1 MSVRMAWPAAVVAAA
16 LVAATPAVAQSP
28 QTQDKTVTAT
38 GTGQARVHAKN
49 RHSNAS
55 IAAAVDAARRAA
67 IRSAVDE
74 AHEYALDYAKGTGLT
89 LGSVIS
95 LSDAT
100 ANGSYGPY
108 GPGPFIGPF
117 IGPFGPNQ
125 YCGTTE
131 QVVGKPAPGT
141 RPKFKK
147 VHRCY
152 VPPFAY
158 TTLTV
163 TYSAS

>member
-67 IRSAVDE
+67 IASALDE
-74 AHEYALDYAKGTGLT
+74 AHEYALDYAEGTGVT

-95 LSDAT
+95 VSDAT
-100 ANGSYGPY
+100 ANGLYGLY
-108 GPGPFIGPF
+108 GPGAFIS
-117 IGPFGPNQ
+117 PFGPNQ

-131 QVVGKPAPGT
+131 RVVGKVVPGRT
-141 RPKFKK
+141 PKLKK
-147 VHRCY
+147 VHRCF

>member
-1 MSVRMAWPAAVVAAA
+1 MT
-16 LVAATPAVAQSP
+16 ATPAVAQSP

-67 IRSAVDE
+67 IGSALDE
-74 AHEYALDYAKGTGLT
+74 AHEYAQDYAKATGLK
-89 LGSVIS
+89 LGSLIS
-95 LSDAT
+95 VSDAT
-100 ANGSYGPY
+100 ANGFVGPY
-108 GPGPFIGPF
+108 GPGSI

-131 QVVGKPAPGT
+131 QPVGRLVPGRAPT
-141 RPKFKK
+141 LKK
-147 VHRCY
+147 VHRCF
-152 VPPFAY
+152 VPPFADI
-158 TTLTV
+158 TLTV
-163 TYSAS
+163 TFSAS

>member
-1 MSVRMAWPAAVVAAA
+1 MSVRMAWVAAVVGAA

-38 GTGQARVHAKN
+38 GTGQARVHAEN

-55 IAAAVDAARRAA
+55 IAAAVDVAHQAA
-67 IRSAVDE
+67 ISSALDE
-74 AHEYALDYAKGTGLT
+74 AHEYALDYAKGTGLK
-89 LGSVIS
+89 LGDVTSV
-95 LSDAT
+95 SDAT
-100 ANGSYGPY
+100 ANGFY
-108 GPGPFIGPF
+108 GPGIYV
-117 IGPFGPNQ
+117 GPFGPNQ

-131 QVVGKPAPGT
+131 QVVGKLVPGT
-141 RPKFKK
+141 KPKLKK

-158 TTLTV
+158 ATLTV

>member
-16 LVAATPAVAQSP
+16 LVAAAPAVAQSP

-38 GTGQARVHAKN
+38 GTGQAPVHPKN

-55 IAAAVDAARRAA
+55 IAAAVDAAHRAA
-67 IRSAVDE
+67 IGSALDE

-89 LGSVIS
+89 LGGVIS
-95 LSDAT
+95 VSDAT
-100 ANGSYGPY
+100 ANGFY
-108 GPGPFIGPF
+108 GPGAFF
-117 IGPFGPNQ
+117 GPFGPNQ

-131 QVVGKPAPGT
+131 QPVGKVVPGI
-141 RPKFKK
+141 RPKLKK
-147 VHRCY
+147 VHRCF
-152 VPPFAY
+152 VPPVSY

-163 TYSAS
+163 TFAAS